1 LEAFDSST
9 SDEAALYFRQIVAL
23 LYLLHVG
30 CLSVVTCL
38 LGHLSTEVDR
48 APAPSQHRCI
58 IAEDICVRCLW
69 QVGIA
74 GRACLTYVNGAL
86 ILDARHQNIIENVD
100 TADCS

>member
-1 LEAFDSST
+1 M
-9 SDEAALYFRQIVAL
+9 AALYFRQIVAL

-48 APAPSQHRCI
+48 APAPSQRGCI
-58 IAEDICVRCLW
+58 IAEDISVRRLW

-74 GRACLTYVNGAL
+74 GRACLTYVDGAL
-86 ILDARHQNIIENVD
+86 ILDARHQNVIENVD
-100 TADCS
+100 TADCG